1 MNDKDFLKQAV
12 ELAIANRKKGGRPFG
27 AVLVKDGHVLATGV
41 NDMLAT
47 FDPSSHAEME
57 AMRSATRS
65 TKNLDLRG
73 AVIYASGQPCPM
85 CLAAMAF
92 TGVSSVVFAFDNG
105 DAEPF
110 GFSSRPVYEKL
121 GVGEVTFISFKKM
134 DCGIS
139 PAQLYG

>member
-1 MNDKDFLKQAV
+1 MSDQDFLKQAV

-27 AVLVKDGHVLATGV
+27 AVLVKDGIAIATGV

-57 AMRSATRS
+57 AMRSATMS
-65 TKNLDLRG
+65 AKNLDLRG
-73 AVIYASGQPCPM
+73 TTIYASGQPCPM

-92 TGVSSVVFAFDNG
+92 TGVSSVVFAFANA

-121 GVGEVTFISFKKM
+121 GIEDVTFISFKKM
-134 DCGIS
+134 DCGYLAS
-139 PAQLYG
+139 QAYR